1 MLTIA
6 VAGNPN
12 TGKSTIFNLL
22 SNGHAKVGNWPGV
35 TVDKKIGEIKHKN
48 FNAKLVDLPGIY
60 ALDAWSEDERVAR
73 DYLLSGEPDL
83 LINVLDSTNLERNLY
98 LTTIFQEMGVK
109 MLVVLNMIDAAEK
122 NKIIIDVE
130 KFEKE
135 LGSPVIAVS
144 ALRSKS
150 KERIINKI
158 MELQTT
164 SVMAKNLLPH
174 PPQCSENEEIQA
186 EQRYKRI
193 ENIMAAS
200 VKKGI
205 SPYIQNDKIDKII
218 MSKYFGIPIFLIVM
232 YLLFFLTIEL
242 GGFFIDYFDAAFG
255 AIFVDGVRYV
265 LESISTPE
273 ILISILSD
281 GVGTGIQTL
290 STFLPIIFS
299 LFFFMGLL
307 ESSGYMARAAFV
319 MDRIMRI
326 VGLPGKAFIP
336 MLIGFGCSVP
346 AIMATRNLEN
356 KRDRI
361 LSVFMVPFMSCGAR
375 LPVYVLLAA
384 AFFPNNAQNI
394 IFALYMIGIVL
405 AIITGLL
412 LKGIVYK
419 GNLAPFIMELPQYHR
434 PGIKAAA
441 LNALFRLKA
450 FVKKVG
456 KFLIP
461 IIAILGILD
470 AAGILELIGRAIV
483 PVFSPMGISSDN
495 WQAVVALFSGLF
507 AKEVIIGA
515 MESLYSLSGTVD
527 VSMETLEPMLSAFN
541 NSSAAGFAFLLFVL
555 LYVPCVPAVGAA
567 AKEVGFALVIL
578 QALYSTVLGW
588 CLAVLFYQIVEGH
601 SLPSIITAAVLL
613 PMTVLGMVLYARRS
627 GRFGS

>member
-35 TVDKKIGEIKHKN
+35 TVDKKIGEIKHID

-98 LTTIFQEMGVK
+98 LTTIFQEMGIK
-109 MLVVLNMIDAAEK
+109 MLVVLNMIDVAEK
-122 NKIIIDVE
+122 NKIIIDLK

-144 ALRSKS
+144 ALRHGSKD
-150 KERIINKI
+150 KIIKKI
-158 MELQTT
+158 IESQA
-164 SVMAKNLLPH
+164 VEAIPRDC
-174 PPQCSENEEIQA
+174 PRSENEEIQA

-218 MSKYFGIPIFLIVM
+218 MSKYFGLPIFLLVM

-242 GGFFIDYFDAAFG
+242 GGFLIPYFDYAFG
-255 AIFVDGVRYV
+255 AIFVDGVRIV
-265 LESISTPE
+265 LEGIAPE
-273 ILISILSD
+273 ILVSILAD
-281 GVGTGIQTL
+281 GVGAGIQAL
-290 STFLPIIFS
+290 STFLPIIFF

-319 MDRIMRI
+319 MDRIMRVI
-326 VGLPGKAFIP
+326 GLPGKAFIP

-375 LPVYVLLAA
+375 LPVYILFATV
-384 AFFPNNAQNI
+384 FFPHNADI
-394 IFALYMIGIVL
+394 MVFALYLTGIVL
-405 AIITGLL
+405 AIATGLL
-412 LKGIVYK
+412 LKGTVYK
-419 GNLAPFIMELPQYHR
+419 GSLAPFIMELPLYHR
-434 PGIKAAA
+434 PSIKAAA

-450 FVKKVG
+450 FIKKVG
-456 KFLIP
+456 KILVP
-461 IIAILGILD
+461 IIAILGILN
-470 AAGILELIGRAIV
+470 AVGALEVIGKAIV

-495 WQAVVALFSGLF
+495 WQAAVALFSGLF
-507 AKEVIIGA
+507 AKETIIGS
-515 MESLYSLSGTVD
+515 MNSLYVYSD
-527 VSMETLEPMLSAFN
+527 SMQMFGPMIDAFN
-541 NSSAAGFAFLLFVL
+541 NSSAAAFAFLLFVL
-555 LYVPCVPAVGAA
+555 LYVPCVAAVSAA
-567 AKEVGFALVIL
+567 AREVGFALVIL
-578 QALYSTVLGW
+578 QALYSTILGW
-588 CLAVLFYQIVEGH
+588 CLAVLFYQLAEGNSLQSIV
-601 SLPSIITAAVLL
+601 TAAVLL
-613 PMTVLGMVLYARRS
+613 PVTILSVVLYARKS
-627 GRFGS
+627 GRFAS

>member
-35 TVDKKIGEIKHKN
+35 TVDKKIGEIKHKSL
-48 FNAKLVDLPGIY
+48 NAKLVDLPGIY

-73 DYLLSGEPDL
+73 DYLLSGEADL

-98 LTTIFQEMGVK
+98 LTTIFQEMGIK

-122 NKIIIDVE
+122 NKIIIDLE

-144 ALRSKS
+144 ALRHGSKG
-150 KERIINKI
+150 KIINKI
-158 MELQTT
+158 MELQNTAT
-164 SVMAKNLLPH
+164 
-174 PPQCSENEEIQA
+174 PPQPPPSGENEEIQA

-205 SPYIQNDKIDKII
+205 SPYVQNDKIDKIV
-218 MSKYFGIPIFLIVM
+218 MNKYLGLPIFLLVM
-232 YLLFFLTIEL
+232 YLLFWLTIEL
-242 GGFFIDYFDAAFG
+242 GGFFIDYFDMAFG

-265 LESISTPE
+265 LECVNTPE
-273 ILISILSD
+273 VLILILSD
-281 GVGTGIQTL
+281 GVGSGIQAL
-290 STFLPIIFS
+290 SAFLPIIFS

-319 MDRIMRI
+319 MDRIMR
-326 VGLPGKAFIP
+326 VMGLPGKAFIP

-375 LPVYVLLAA
+375 LPVYILFAA
-384 AFFPNNAQNI
+384 AFFPGNADVMV
-394 IFALYMIGIVL
+394 FALYMTGIVL

-419 GNLAPFIMELPQYHR
+419 GSLAPFIMELPLYHR
-434 PGIKAAA
+434 PSIKAAA

-450 FVKKVG
+450 FIKKVG
-456 KFLIP
+456 KLLIP
-461 IIAILGILD
+461 IIAVLGVLN
-470 AAGILELIGRAIV
+470 AAGALEVIGKAIV
-483 PVFSPMGISSDN
+483 PVFSPMGVSSDN
-495 WQAVVALFSGLF
+495 WESAVALFSGLF
-507 AKEVIIGA
+507 AKETIIGA
-515 MESLYSLSGTVD
+515 FSSLA
-527 VSMETLEPMLSAFN
+527 SMPMQEAFN
-541 NSSAAGFAFLLFVL
+541 NSSAAAFAFLLFVL
-555 LYVPCVPAVGAA
+555 LYVPCVAAVSAA
-567 AKEVGFALVIL
+567 AREVGFALVIL

-588 CLAVLFYQIVEGH
+588 CLAVLFYQLAEGH
-601 SLPSIITAAVLL
+601 SLPSIATAAVLL
-613 PMTVLGMVLYARRS
+613 PVTVFAVVLYARKS
-627 GRFGS
+627 GRFG